1 MSKERLD
8 SVKESIADRG
18 IFIPT
23 RLFGG
28 LTLKELNS
36 VLPRKCSLCLSLKHT
51 KQNCPLELGYGY
63 LELFR
68 GVMLN
73 DNSYYGDVN
82 LREKYGWG
90 DGDGYIEKGY
100 KQSFTTSPMVAALFA
115 LSPKNTTLHDVNNLD
130 EYAERAGVM
139 NGFGITFPAET
150 WLRQNVEK
158 AYFAYRRNPY
168 LITTDTNG
176 NTEQKLRKV
185 PIIFRSIV
193 KATKENMENTDI
205 RDMNY
210 QGQYAL
216 EQEFHTDDALKLTHI
231 GVPYHCY
238 DFGQWILWA
247 KYEDIPSEVFESA
260 TRLYDWMIE
269 EAYVEDDENDIYDD
283 LPVNAK
289 SSKDEFGAMWW
300 PLKVPVLVQ
309 EQLGMDDDALDGV
322 RESNNAWDYFFKTIP
337 QWESYRLSRFNQL
350 KRYLK
355 ERKGLQNGK
364 SVFYRRGQP
373 IKSKAQYAYAIA
385 RFNWS
390 LQAESFNF
398 VESLENPYF
407 EDYKKW
413 LRKNK
418 GHKKWIND
426 EFIDTLTYE
435 QFQENYS
442 SFPNPFW
449 S

>member
-73 DNSYYGDVN
+73 NSSLGDEN

-90 DGDGYIEKGY
+90 DGDGYIQKGY

-130 EYAERAGVM
+130 DYARQAGVM

-150 WLRQNVEK
+150 WLRQNV
-158 AYFAYRRNPY
+158 ATAYRAYLRDPY
-168 LITTDTNG
+168 VRMTDMQG
-176 NTEQKLRKV
+176 NALGGQRKV

-193 KATKENMENTDI
+193 KATKENMENIDI
-205 RDMNY
+205 REMNY

-231 GVPYHCY
+231 GVPYHCF
-238 DFGQWILWA
+238 DFGQWIVWA
-247 KYEDIPSEVFESA
+247 KYEDIPPEVFESA
-260 TRLYDWMIE
+260 TRLYDWMVE

-283 LPVNAK
+283 LPVSTPNHQRM
-289 SSKDEFGAMWW
+289 SS
-300 PLKVPVLVQ
+300 VLCGG
-309 EQLGMDDDALDGV
+309 LSKCLFLFK
-322 RESNNAWDYFFKTIP
+322 NNWVWMMKP
-337 QWESYRLSRFNQL
+337 
-350 KRYLK
+350 
-355 ERKGLQNGK
+355 
-364 SVFYRRGQP
+364 
-373 IKSKAQYAYAIA
+373 
-385 RFNWS
+385 
-390 LQAESFNF
+390 
-398 VESLENPYF
+398 
-407 EDYKKW
+407 
-413 LRKNK
+413 
-418 GHKKWIND
+418 
-426 EFIDTLTYE
+426 
-435 QFQENYS
+435 
-442 SFPNPFW
+442 
-449 S
+449 